1 MRQMNELR
9 PWIGEP
15 PHTVAPVLSGYQQIS
30 HESLEIGKLTLL
42 GLLLIPA
49 WAIGFT
55 ALLAILGGRRE
66 FEITFNVWEFLWMAG
81 LLVAVIVVHELL
93 HGVVAALFG
102 AKPSFG
108 VGPGFAYT
116 TFLESM
122 SKVAYLAIG
131 VAPLIIIS
139 VVSVA
144 GALIWPAAAGWLL
157 LVAIINAGGAVGD
170 LWMAARIVRSPSDA
184 RFYDLADGF
193 AIYVPQQCR

>member
-1 MRQMNELR
+1 MNDLR

-15 PHTVAPVLSGYQQIS
+15 PHAVAPVLPGYKQIA
-30 HESLEIGKLTLL
+30 HERLEIGKMTIS
-42 GLLLIPA
+42 GLLLIPV

-55 ALLAILGGRRE
+55 ALLALLGGRRE
-66 FEITFNVWEFLWMAG
+66 FEMSFEPWGFLWLAG
-81 LLVAVIVVHELL
+81 LLVAVIVVHELV
-93 HGVVAALFG
+93 HGLTAALFG
-102 AKPSFG
+102 AKPAYG

-131 VAPLIIIS
+131 LAPLILIS
-139 VVSVA
+139 VAAVA

-157 LVAIINAGGAVGD
+157 VVAIINASGAVGD
-170 LWMAARIVRSPSDA
+170 LWMAARILRAPSDA

-193 AIYVPQQCR
+193 AVYVPEERG